1 MATSEKIT
9 LEFSPNEFTT
19 IWRALNNEVLSIY
32 AKSKKKDLEQWKKK
46 ALKKEYEEAKK
57 LQKFFGDV
65 SKNFTI
71 NIQR

>member
-19 IWRALNNEVLSIY
+19 IWRAINNEVLSIY

>member
-19 IWRALNNEVLSIY
+19 VWRAVNNHVLSIY

-57 LQKFFGDV
+57 LQEFFVDV
-65 SKNFTI
+65 SKKFTVSV
-71 NIQR
+71 QR

>member
-19 IWRALNNEVLSIY
+19 IWRAINNEVLSIY

-71 NIQR
+71 NISR